1 VDFEMMEN
9 TGYKLAIVNNI
20 GMVVREM
27 SGMNAGNK
35 TATEDIDVSDLSSGM
50 YYLVLQAGS
59 ERVTRS
65 FVVVR

>member
-1 VDFEMMEN
+1 
-9 TGYKLAIVNNI
+9 
-20 GMVVREM
+20 MVVREM
-27 SGMNAGNK
+27 SGMNVGNK
-35 TATEDIDVSDLSSGM
+35 TAREDIDVSDLTSGM